1 MSQAESAPDKGLAR
15 LLRPLFRWLMRAPA
29 MKKETQMAA
38 LEDPRAAIAFGNKIV
53 FIGIGSFLVWGSMAP
68 LDEGVPSS
76 GVVVVESH
84 RKIVSHLTGGTIA
97 DIRVKENQMVKEGDV
112 LLTLDSTRAQTTYTS
127 TLNEYIAAAG
137 KLARLSAEQ
146 SLADKV
152 TYPEELI
159 AYADAAGR
167 RDMIQAQDQL
177 FRIRRQALTGELSI
191 LQENLAASHG
201 QATGIRMQ
209 LAARNQ
215 QAALLR
221 EENQALTPLVSEGY
235 AARNKLLEQERQ
247 IAELTSVTSELQA
260 RVAKEV
266 SNAAEIRLRMLQRR
280 QEFLREVE
288 GLLADARREAANL
301 SEKLKDA
308 SLELDHIT
316 IRAPVSGQVIGLQAG
331 APGSIITAGS
341 HILEVVPQGD
351 LLLIDVQVPT
361 HLITR
366 IHAGLPTDI
375 RVSAFT
381 DDPQLTIDAKV
392 QSVSSD
398 RFEPPNGQPP
408 YYLARVEVTEKG
420 LLDLKGRQLR
430 PGMPVEVVIKTG
442 ERSFLAYLMRPL
454 VKRMFS
460 SLQEP

>member
-1 MSQAESAPDKGLAR
+1 M
-15 LLRPLFRWLMRAPA
+15 RPLLRWLMRAPA
-29 MKKETQMAA
+29 MQKEERMTA
-38 LEDPRAAIAFGNKIV
+38 LEDPRAAIAFGNKII
-53 FIGIGSFLVWGSMAP
+53 FFGIGSFLVWGSFAP
-68 LDEGVPSS
+68 LDEGVPAS

-84 RKIVSHLTGGTIA
+84 RKIVAHLTGGTIA
-97 DIRVKENQMVKEGDV
+97 DIRVKENQLVKEGDV
-112 LLTLDSTRAQTTYTS
+112 LLTLDATRAQTTYTS

-137 KLARLSAEQ
+137 KVARLSAEQ
-146 SLADKV
+146 SLADK
-152 TYPEELI
+152 I
-159 AYADAAGR
+159 AYPDELVAYAETAGR
-167 RDMIQAQDQL
+167 RDLLTAQDQL
-177 FRIRRQALTGELSI
+177 FRIRKQALANELSI
-191 LQENLAASHG
+191 LQENLSASHG
-201 QATGIRMQ
+201 QATGIRLQ

-215 QAALLR
+215 QVALLR
-221 EENQALTPLVSEGY
+221 EEHQALGPLVGSGY
-235 AARNKLLEQERQ
+235 AARNKLLETERQ
-247 IAELTSVTSELQA
+247 IAELTSVVSELQA

-266 SNAAEIRLRMLQRR
+266 SNAAEIRLRLLQRR
-280 QEFLREVE
+280 QEFQREVE

-301 SEKLKDA
+301 EEKLKDA
-308 SLELDHIT
+308 SLELDHTT

-331 APGSIITAGS
+331 APGSIVTPGS
-341 HILEVVPQGD
+341 HILEVVPHGD

-361 HLITR
+361 HLIAR

-381 DDPQLTIDAKV
+381 DAPQLTVDAKV
-392 QSVSSD
+392 QSISSD

-442 ERSFLAYLMRPL
+442 ERSFLAYVMRPL
-454 VKRMFS
+454 MKRMFS